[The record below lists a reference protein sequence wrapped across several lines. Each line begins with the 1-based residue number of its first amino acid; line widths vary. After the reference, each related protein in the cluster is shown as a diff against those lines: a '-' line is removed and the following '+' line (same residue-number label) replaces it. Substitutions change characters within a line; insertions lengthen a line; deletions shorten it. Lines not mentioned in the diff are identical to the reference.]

1 MALVDKI
8 HVSTNIYIYI
18 YITLYLTIQIN
29 NQNNEPY
36 YLIFLTKALM
46 KMSLINISKP
56 ISVRDVHP
64 KNWFSQSFLDKKF
77 NTETVAAG

>member
-8 HVSTNIYIYI
+8 HVSTNIYI

-36 YLIFLTKALM
+36 YLI
-46 KMSLINISKP
+46 
-56 ISVRDVHP
+56 
-64 KNWFSQSFLDKKF
+64 KKKSTDENEF
-77 NTETVAAG
+77 N